1 MWPFLLVVG
10 CVYGGGKQTQ
20 RLFRPT
26 KDELGLKFRL
36 EFDNNISNAR
46 EGRYCVFFIN
56 ELKKRNKHISR
67 RKCNFWQFRV
77 VIPYLH
83 EFYYG
88 RNKVFISFIQ
98 EWNDSIQARMEWQ
111 LHSCRNGMAPL
122 WLEGNEDFY
131 LCLMKCHS
139 TPTLRKYATHLLP
152 TPIFGHS
159 ESSCACKTLFLSSD
173 MPIIYFV
180 IFSCDNELK
189 KWQCHFVC
197 LSVCLR
203 VCWSSYLFSC
213 QLCFFEPLHL
223 WTFVSLQC
231 VRCNA

>member
-1 MWPFLLVVG
+1 MEW
-10 CVYGGGKQTQ
+10 
-20 RLFRPT
+20 
-26 KDELGLKFRL
+26 
-36 EFDNNISNAR
+36 S
-46 EGRYCVFFIN
+46 
-56 ELKKRNKHISR
+56 
-67 RKCNFWQFRV
+67 
-77 VIPYLH
+77 
-83 EFYYG
+83 FYYG

-111 LHSCRNGMAPL
+111 LHSCRNGMNPF

-180 IFSCDNELK
+180 IFSCDNQLK

-231 VRCNA
+231 VRCNE